1 MIRVLLFILLIL
13 PYENFAQD
21 PNLLLREAQLYESQ
35 MRENEA
41 FQKYTEC
48 LRLQPNNLAA
58 ACKCSELCSR
68 IGNRQIEKAKKID
81 YFKAARTYAN
91 AALRMNPSSS
101 EANFVMAFALGR
113 MTLISSGKE
122 RIGAVKEI
130 QYYAEASIRDD
141 STNFKPYHVLGK
153 WNYEVSDLS
162 LTERSLAKWFYG
174 GLPPASLDKAIENYE
189 KCLSLSPNFLL
200 NYLELAKAYYRNN
213 ERKRASQLL
222 ARMLILPNRMA
233 DDSRIKD
240 EGRLLLRRWN

>member
-1 MIRVLLFILLIL
+1 MVRVLLFILLIL
-13 PYENFAQD
+13 PYEIFSQD
-21 PNLLLREAQLYESQ
+21 ANSLLREAQQYESQ

-41 FQKYTEC
+41 FQ
-48 LRLQPNNLAA
+48 N
-58 ACKCSELCSR
+58 
-68 IGNRQIEKAKKID
+68 
-81 YFKAARTYAN
+81 FKAARTYAN
-91 AALRMNPSSS
+91 AALRINPGSS

-113 MTLISSGKE
+113 MTLISTGRE

-174 GLPPASLDKAIENYE
+174 GLPPASLERAIENYE

-200 NYLELAKAYYRNN
+200 NYLELAKAYFRNN
-213 ERKRASQLL
+213 ERRKATDLL
-222 ARMLILPNRMA
+222 ARMLVLPNRMA
-233 DDSRIKD
+233 DDPRIKE
-240 EGRLLLRRWN
+240 EGRHLLQKWN